1 MVSRI
6 VIPLLL
12 SVFCYHTKMVAQDL
26 NLALQP
32 NFFSFAKVVVP
43 AGQGKWLLGG
53 ETGQFYGFPS
63 FKPYLVMLDGTGQVL
78 WERRIDNI
86 LGTEEGWVSQ
96 IIPQKTGN
104 FLVIGEVQGCDYGLP
119 GFMAE
124 YDTLGNQIAFVEHWG
139 AGEIVTQLPSG
150 DLLVGNSGWSNFGR
164 IDLHEGTVWDRQLY
178 ASHQFHLKD
187 IVILNEYEAYVLGE
201 KWLFKIDPA
210 EGELI
215 EEKSISNGVD
225 LLVLPARGEILL
237 LSGTN
242 LMKYDANLNLLQTI
256 DLEAD
261 VQFYYLK
268 TLGEEIYVVGRN
280 AIHETTIKV
289 LDEELRSIRTFTP
302 FDRYHLVNDLAIQ
315 QEEIIM
321 VGNEIAKDY
330 QGEVRMHYRAL
341 PYQLYGSHIF
351 LQTFDRLG
359 QKAPNPLDVALVG
372 IAVDGP
378 PQIENLGYECQGLA
392 FSAVSIKIENTGTE
406 TIQSLALNSRFNRC
420 QAICQSA
427 FTYHYPFENLN
438 LAPGSSLSLPIGD
451 FSAPGVPQDS
461 DIELCFWLSLPN
473 HKSDQIGAND
483 MLCQSFIING
493 LTEINSSFQ
502 VNLFPNPVHD
512 QLRIGFEAPLVRQV
526 EGAIFNV
533 LGQRLQV
540 FTFLKGSQ
548 RKELELSM
556 LPSGTYFLKIGEYQK
571 KFIKAN

>member
-12 SVFCYHTKMVAQDL
+12 CVFCYHTKTVAQDL
-26 NLALQP
+26 NLALQSD
-32 NFFSFAKVVVP
+32 FFSFAKVIAP
-43 AGQGKWLLGG
+43 AGNGKWLLGG

-63 FKPYLVMLDGTGQVL
+63 FHPYLLMLDEAGHIL

-119 GFMAE
+119 GFIAE
-124 YDTLGNQIAFVEHWG
+124 YDTLGNQITFMEYWG
-139 AGEIVTQLPSG
+139 PGEIVTQLPSG
-150 DLLVGNSGWSNFGR
+150 DLLTGNSGWSNFTR
-164 IDLHEGTVWDRQLY
+164 TDLSEGFVWDRQLY
-178 ASHQFHLKD
+178 ASHQLHLKD
-187 IVILNEYEAYVLGE
+187 ITILNEYEAYVLGE
-201 KWLFKIDPA
+201 KWLFKIDPT

-215 EEKSISNGVD
+215 EEKSISNGID
-225 LLVLPARGEILL
+225 LLVLPTSGEILL
-237 LSGTN
+237 LTATN
-242 LMKYDANLNLLQTI
+242 LIKYDANLNLLQTI

-261 VQFYYLK
+261 VQSYYLK
-268 TLGEEIYVVGRN
+268 ALGGEIYVVGRN
-280 AIHETTIKV
+280 AIHETSIKV
-289 LDEELRSIRTFTP
+289 LDEELHSIRTFTP

-330 QGEVRMHYRAL
+330 QGEVRMHYSAL

-378 PQIENLGYECQGLA
+378 PQIENLGYECQSLG
-392 FSAVSIKIENTGTE
+392 FSSVSIKIENTGTE
-406 TIQSLALNSRFNRC
+406 TIQSLALNSRYDRC
-420 QAICQSA
+420 QAICRSA
-427 FTYHYPFENLN
+427 FTYHYPIENLN
-438 LAPGSSLSLPIGD
+438 LAPGESISLSIGD
-451 FSAPGVPQDS
+451 LSAPGVPQDS

-473 HKSDQIGAND
+473 HKSDQRGGND
-483 MLCQSFIING
+483 MLCKSFVING
-493 LTEINSSFQ
+493 LADMESSFQ
-502 VNLFPNPVHD
+502 VNLFPNPAHD
-512 QLRIGFEAPLVRQV
+512 QLQVDFEEPLVRQV

-540 FTFLKGSQ
+540 FMCLKGSQ
-548 RKELELSM
+548 RKELDLST

-571 KFIKAN
+571 KFVKAN